1 MAKWVIINGGS
12 GDADQ
17 IGKDG
22 VFYDNLDLT
31 WLPSDVCAVQSP
43 DGVTCEIE
51 KGDPATG
58 NRTQNDAD
66 VATNTLSWWSNV
78 STTWQAAYDA
88 EQAAIAAAEAEAQTA
103 AEAEAEAEPA
113 Q

>member
-1 MAKWVIINGGS
+1 MAKWTVINGGS
-12 GDADQ
+12 AEADQ

-22 VFYDNLDLT
+22 VFYNNLNLT
-31 WLPSDVCAVQSP
+31 WLPSDVCAVQSAN
-43 DGVTCEIE
+43 GETCEIE

-58 NRTQNDAD
+58 SRTQNDID

-88 EQAAIAAAEAEAQTA
+88 EQAAIAAAAAAA
-103 AEAEAEAEPA
+103 AEAEAEAEGSG
-113 Q
+113 